1 MFCFPQKLAPTW
13 DALAKALE
21 HDTTVTIAKVD
32 CTVHRSVCN
41 SFDIKGYPTLLW
53 IEDGKKVSA
62 FSLTSVFDPG
72 TLRARIL
79 IYVDTGHLRLDSH
92 RHFLYCKVLLFCHAS
107 ITVLT
112 ICEPIEPTHM

>member
-1 MFCFPQKLAPTW
+1 MFSFPQKLAPTW

-32 CTVHRSVCN
+32 CTVHRSICN

-62 FSLTSVFDPG
+62 VCLSSVCN
-72 TLRARIL
+72 TIL
-79 IYVDTGHLRLDSH
+79 QQSTIIDGCRHQSH
-92 RHFLYCKVLLFCHAS
+92 
-107 ITVLT
+107 
-112 ICEPIEPTHM
+112 